1 MLAVRDKA
9 GPQKI
14 FARAERTD
22 ALDFHA
28 LETVANHRDINEPAE
43 VRRSEVIAQ
52 PDINGLA
59 AGKAFT
65 CNNVRGERDNA
76 AVKSASDGWHVIN

>member
-1 MLAVRDKA
+1 MFAVRDKTRSK
-9 GPQKI
+9 KI
-14 FARAERTD
+14 VTRAERTD
-22 ALDFHA
+22 ALDFHT

-65 CNNVRGERDNA
+65 CNNVWRERDNA